1 MNKKNFLLTEG
12 LIILTMI
19 GITMTEIYYFNLFE
33 KVFSYIQTPS
43 AWFVGLSLG
52 FAFSSLFQK
61 SLFSLFIKK
70 FNKKQENKE
79 DFFVGFLLTLVIG
92 SLLTPYIKDIAIYF
106 FSNIFIYFHII
117 LMQSIIVVYLLFKI
131 KNNYEIPAKYFITN
145 ELVVLFCTMLILIFV
160 A

>member
-1 MNKKNFLLTEG
+1 MKKMNFLLIEG
-12 LIILTMI
+12 LILLTMG
-19 GITMTEIYYFNLFE
+19 GITLIEIYQFDFFE
-33 KVFSYIQTPS
+33 KFFGYIQTPS
-43 AWFVGLSLG
+43 AWFVGLSLS

-61 SLFSLFIKK
+61 SLFSLFTKK
-70 FNKKQENKE
+70 FSKKQENKE

-92 SLLTPYIKDIAIYF
+92 SILTPYVKDIAIYF
-106 FSNIFIYFHII
+106 FSSIFIYFHII

-145 ELVVLFCTMLILIFV
+145 ELIVLFCTLIILIFI